1 MAFVC
6 KNIIFIYIFFN
17 VCKSCLIYIF
27 VFICCHKCYLYCSL
41 YACPFILLHVILLTH
56 HFTQCSVIGHHE
68 VGGQPRSFS
77 DMRLLL
83 WGDGVGSCRGSRK
96 NLHPFRIFSVK
107 SPWLS
112 ELAFW
117 QLLQTVCCNLKCHKN
132 RFICLYCRVQL
143 SKYVLCMLE
152 HAWVHFNS
160 HTHIHTYIHTHTL
173 TFPYKRQD
181 SVIHNRKEK
190 CSGEGGLRRSIAGQ
204 YMANRIGH

>member
-1 MAFVC
+1 MYVSLVS
-6 KNIIFIYIFFN
+6 YT
-17 VCKSCLIYIF
+17 
-27 VFICCHKCYLYCSL
+27 YLYLYVVINVTYIVHCMHALLSFSMLSFELIISPRVLSL
-41 YACPFILLHVILLTH
+41 VITRW
-56 HFTQCSVIGHHE
+56 
-68 VGGQPRSFS
+68 GGQPLSFS
-77 DMRLLL
+77 DMRLL

-160 HTHIHTYIHTHTL
+160 HTYTYTHTQIQTTGL
-173 TFPYKRQD
+173 SYSQPK
-181 SVIHNRKEK
+181 
-190 CSGEGGLRRSIAGQ
+190 GEE
-204 YMANRIGH
+204 